1 MGNTEGYFDFYNT
14 NHTTLKANANI
25 VARRRKGAH
34 AEGDNFRYEFVMS
47 PCNGFLQ
54 NLEPLLKDCE
64 LKIRLERTQWN
75 VAVEAV
81 SDAPAIMDYIEIKDV
96 YAISEYISSPKWRNY
111 FDKIDGSPIMY
122 NFQEYEAIVKC
133 LPQNETEIRL
143 DTTKELLQPD
153 STTKTIVIETHHKV
167 TTTQLEP
174 QTIDFQQRHV
184 KKK

>member
-1 MGNTEGYFDFYNT
+1 MGNTEGYFDFNNT

-34 AEGDNFRYEFVMS
+34 AEADHFRYEFILS

-64 LKIRLERTQWN
+64 LKIRMERAPWN

-81 SDAPAIMDYIEIKDV
+81 SDSPALMDYIEIKDV

-111 FDKIDGSPIMY
+111 FDKIDGSPIM
-122 NFQEYEAIVKC
+122 
-133 LPQNETEIRL
+133 
-143 DTTKELLQPD
+143 
-153 STTKTIVIETHHKV
+153 
-167 TTTQLEP
+167 
-174 QTIDFQQRHV
+174 
-184 KKK
+184 